1 MITVLVIALV
11 GCIAPSLTA
20 AQQSGCGI
28 PSSNA
33 QVASL
38 IAGNYA
44 TPQGTT
50 LPTIVLQTSPQW
62 STLSYRI
69 LCLSTS
75 GIRDQYRFVS
85 IVAYYTKDGQGP
97 EYGQYEFECVQSQWS
112 SSSTLLDASQFNRQ
126 IRTASSPAI
135 NATLRTDC
143 SYCLAP
149 TLSLSYRTSDAINH
163 CNPCAGCNP
172 LPQQLCYSE
181 DSNIPPTTQC
191 CNVYLADGSCAI
203 QCPSSSPPSFTDAN
217 RTCVPCLLT
226 CQNGGALKSN
236 SCACNCSRSG
246 IYGGTNCTACMC
258 NNGGTCSGS
267 SCTCPPGYTG
277 VLCETSCP
285 TSCPSGYY
293 LNNCSCGML

>member
-1 MITVLVIALV
+1 MLVIALV

-20 AQQSGCGI
+20 AQQPGCGI

-163 CNPCAGCNP
+163 CNRE
-172 LPQQLCYSE
+172 LQS
-181 DSNIPPTTQC
+181 
-191 CNVYLADGSCAI
+191 
-203 QCPSSSPPSFTDAN
+203 
-217 RTCVPCLLT
+217 
-226 CQNGGALKSN
+226 
-236 SCACNCSRSG
+236 
-246 IYGGTNCTACMC
+246 
-258 NNGGTCSGS
+258 
-267 SCTCPPGYTG
+267 
-277 VLCETSCP
+277 
-285 TSCPSGYY
+285 
-293 LNNCSCGML
+293 